1 MEKSGDESYHDLDAH
16 AHSGAAGPGQA
27 GDEEVLLPGGIHP
40 PQHGETH
47 ARAGAETGHEAR
59 EAECALDVELSHQD
73 AGGTVGDKAHQC
85 GHYRLEEAHPAQHRG
100 EDILADALDDE
111 AEHEAEH
118 EDKDK
123 DLEGVAERGLP
134 DGLGMALF
142 VAVLLVAVHL
152 VGVAGVAAAQAAGQG
167 LAEDEVQQKAHEDSV
182 HDFDD
187 HQQDQL
193 IPVGGHGHQQGD
205 SLVAGGEIDGHQR
218 TQRDDAG
225 GVEVGGDSREAALRH
240 TAQHRARHRAPAAA
254 ARQQGL
260 DALTVAGLDIFN
272 KEIG

>member
-1 MEKSGDESYHDLDAH
+1 MWRS
-16 AHSGAAGPGQA
+16 AA
-27 GDEEVLLPGGIHP
+27 
-40 PQHGETH
+40 
-47 ARAGAETGHEAR
+47 
-59 EAECALDVELSHQD
+59 
-73 AGGTVGDKAHQC
+73 
-85 GHYRLEEAHPAQHRG
+85 
-100 EDILADALDDE
+100 
-111 AEHEAEH
+111 
-118 EDKDK
+118 
-123 DLEGVAERGLP
+123 
-134 DGLGMALF
+134 F
-142 VAVLLVAVHL
+142 HL

-167 LAEDEVQQKAHEDSV
+167 LAEDEIQQKAHKDSV

-240 TAQHRARHRAPAAA
+240 TAQHRARHRT
-254 ARQQGL
+254 RQQSL